1 MLKSPSFTYLA
12 NGGHVMYLPTID
24 KLEPKPQHE
33 EVDGSV
39 ELRNKPSM
47 YTQNKRNN
55 MVKSI
60 EIPCRKEF
68 NQALKRLPLSKSC
81 ENISGEMKQIN
92 RTPSPTRKSNPRVR
106 NLFFPRSNTRIDLTN
121 FLILD
126 FKY

>member
-1 MLKSPSFTYLA
+1 
-12 NGGHVMYLPTID
+12 MYLPTID
-24 KLEPKPQHE
+24 KLEPKSQHD

-39 ELRNKPSM
+39 ELRNKPTM
-47 YTQNKRNN
+47 YTQNKPRNN

-106 NLFFPRSNTRIDLTN
+106 NLSICRSDL
-121 FLILD
+121 ISG
-126 FKY
+126 